1 MLIYLLR
8 RLLATFLLVLVVSSA
23 AFVITRIA
31 ATKAIAADIGLHLD
45 PVTIKARMHELGLDR
60 PMLEQWASWLGR
72 LLQFDLGTSV
82 YYNSP
87 VAPIVGERAR
97 NTALLATTA
106 FLVALAIGIP
116 PAFVTATRPG
126 SFAARAIR
134 ATSLLLLSLP
144 SFVSSLGLVLVA
156 ARTGWLPAGGL
167 ASSTVGATFAERA
180 MDVAWHL
187 PLPVLALALPLAA
200 TFERLQAQALADALL
215 LPSVRAAHARGI
227 PPRTIAWRHAGRL
240 AIKPVAGVAGLA
252 FGALLSGSFA
262 VEAVTAWPGLG
273 RLTIDALRYRDLYLV
288 AGCAAA
294 GTLVL
299 ALGLLVAD
307 LVIAWSDPRVRDELS
322 GGPVE
327 VTA

>member
-1 MLIYLLR
+1 VASYLLR
-8 RLLATFLLVLVVSSA
+8 RLLATLLLVLVVSSA

-31 ATKAIAADIGLHLD
+31 AARALTADVGLRLD
-45 PVTIKARMHELGLDR
+45 PMSIQRRAHEVGLDR
-60 PMLEQWASWLGR
+60 PMLAQWGSWLGGLVR
-72 LLQFDLGTSV
+72 FDLGTSL

-106 FLVALAIGIP
+106 FLVALALGIP

-126 SFAARAIR
+126 SLAARAVR

-144 SFVSSLGLVLVA
+144 SFVSSLGLVLIA

-167 ASSTVGATFAERA
+167 ASSTVGTTFAERA
-180 MDVAWHL
+180 LDVAWHL
-187 PLPVLALALPLAA
+187 PLPVLALALPMAA
-200 TFERLQAQALADALL
+200 TFERLQAQALADALAQ
-215 LPSVRAAHARGI
+215 PPVRAARARGI
-227 PPRTIAWRHAGRL
+227 PARTIVWRHAGRL
-240 AIKPVAGVAGLA
+240 AVKPVAGIGGLA

-299 ALGLLVAD
+299 ALGLLIAD
-307 LVIAWSDPRVRDELS
+307 LVIAWSDPRVRDELV
-322 GGPVE
+322 GDRVE
-327 VTA
+327 MPA

>member
-1 MLIYLLR
+1 VASYLFR
-8 RLLATFLLVLVVSSA
+8 RLLATIILVLVVSSA
-23 AFVITRIA
+23 AFVITRMA
-31 ATKAIAADIGLHLD
+31 AANAIGVEAGLRLD
-45 PVTIKARMHELGLDR
+45 PKLVQKRIREVGLDR
-60 PMLEQWASWLGR
+60 PMLAQWGSWLGGLVR
-72 LLQFDLGTSV
+72 LDLGTSV

-87 VAPIVGERAR
+87 VAPIVAERAR
-97 NTALLATTA
+97 NTAILATVA
-106 FLVALAIGIP
+106 FLVALALGIP
-116 PAFVTATRPG
+116 PAFVTASRPA

-167 ASSTVGATFAERA
+167 ASSTVGVTFTERA
-180 MDVAWHL
+180 IDIAWHL

-200 TFERLQAQALADALL
+200 TFERLQAQALADALVQ
-215 LPSVRAAHARGI
+215 PSVRAARARGI
-227 PPRTIAWRHAGRL
+227 PERIIVWRHAGRL
-240 AIKPVAGVAGLA
+240 AIKPVASVGGLA

-299 ALGLLVAD
+299 AFGLLIAD
-307 LVIAWSDPRVRDELS
+307 LVIAWSDPRLRDELI
-322 GGPVE
+322 GDRVQ
-327 VTA
+327 VLA

>member
-1 MLIYLLR
+1 MLEYLIR
-8 RLLATFLLVLVVSSA
+8 RLLSTIVLVLVVSSA

-31 ATKAIAADIGLHLD
+31 ATNALPVENLRLD
-45 PVTIKARMHELGLDR
+45 PERMQRRMHELGLDQ
-60 PMLEQWASWLGR
+60 PILVQWGGWLGG
-72 LLQFDLGTSV
+72 LLRFDLGHSS

-87 VAPIVGERAR
+87 VAPIVAERAR
-97 NTALLATTA
+97 NTALLATMA
-106 FLVALAIGIP
+106 FLVALALGIP

-126 SFAARAIR
+126 SLAARVIR

-144 SFVSSLGLVLVA
+144 SFVSSLGLVLIA

-180 MDVAWHL
+180 LDVAWHL

-200 TFERLQAQALADALL
+200 TFERLQAQALADALVQ
-215 LPSVRAAHARGI
+215 PPVRAARARGI
-227 PPRTIAWRHAGRL
+227 PARTIVWRHAGRL
-240 AIKPVAGVAGLA
+240 AIKPVAGVGGLA

-299 ALGLLVAD
+299 ALGLLIAD
-307 LVIAWSDPRVRDELS
+307 LVIAWSDPRVRDELT
-322 GGPVE
+322 GDRVE
-327 VTA
+327 MLA

>member
-1 MLIYLLR
+1 MLAYLIR
-8 RLLATFLLVLVVSSA
+8 RLLATIVLVLVVSSA
-23 AFVITRIA
+23 AFVITRMSA
-31 ATKAIAADIGLHLD
+31 ANAIAIELRLD
-45 PVTIKARMHELGLDR
+45 PEQIQRRKHEIGLDR
-60 PMLEQWASWLGR
+60 PMVAQWGSWLGG
-72 LLQFDLGTSV
+72 LLRFDLGTSL

-97 NTALLATTA
+97 NTALLATIA
-106 FLVALAIGIP
+106 FLAALALGIP
-116 PAFVTATRPG
+116 PAFISATRPG
-126 SFAARAIR
+126 SVAARAIR

-144 SFVSSLGLVLVA
+144 SFVSSLGLVLIA

-167 ASSTVGATFAERA
+167 ASSTAGATFAA
-180 MDVAWHL
+180 QALDVAWHL

-200 TFERLQAQALADALL
+200 TFERLQAQALADALVQ
-215 LPSVRAAHARGI
+215 PPVRAARARGI
-227 PPRTIAWRHAGRL
+227 PARTIVWRHAGRL
-240 AIKPVAGVAGLA
+240 AIKPVAGIGGLA

-299 ALGLLVAD
+299 ALGLLIAD
-307 LVIAWSDPRVRDELS
+307 LVIAWSDPRVREEMTGDR
-322 GGPVE
+322 VE
-327 VTA
+327 MPA

>member
-1 MLIYLLR
+1 MIIYVLR
-8 RLLATFLLVLVVSSA
+8 RLLATVLLVLVVSSA

-31 ATKAIAADIGLHLD
+31 AANTIAADIGLQLD
-45 PVTIKARMHELGLDR
+45 PTRIRVRMHELGLDR

-72 LLQFDLGTSV
+72 LLRFDLGTSV

-87 VAPIVGERAR
+87 VAPIVGERVR

-116 PAFVTATRPG
+116 PAFVTATRPR
-126 SFAARAIR
+126 SLAARMIR
-134 ATSLLLLSLP
+134 VTSLVLLSLP
-144 SFVSSLGLVLVA
+144 PFVSSLGLVLIA

-167 ASSTVGATFAERA
+167 ASNAVGSTFVER
-180 MDVAWHL
+180 MIDVAWHL

-200 TFERLQAQALADALL
+200 TFERLQAQALADALA

-273 RLTIDALRYRDLYLV
+273 RLTIDALRFRDLYLV
-288 AGCAAA
+288 AGCTAA

-299 ALGLLVAD
+299 AFGLLIAD

-322 GGPVE
+322 GGRVE
-327 VTA
+327 LTA

>member
-1 MLIYLLR
+1 MFTYLLR
-8 RLLATFLLVLVVSSA
+8 RLLATLILVLVVSSA

-31 ATKAIAADIGLHLD
+31 AANAIGGEIELNPAMIQL
-45 PVTIKARMHELGLDR
+45 RMHELGLDR
-60 PMLEQWASWLGR
+60 PMLAQWGSWLGR

-106 FLVALAIGIP
+106 FLVALALGIP

-126 SFAARAIR
+126 SIAARAIR

-144 SFVSSLGLVLVA
+144 SFVSSLGLVLIA

-167 ASSTVGATFAERA
+167 ASSTAGAPFAERA
-180 MDVAWHL
+180 LDVAWHL

-200 TFERLQAQALADALL
+200 TFERLQAQALADALAQ
-215 LPSVRAAHARGI
+215 PSVRAAHARGI
-227 PPRTIAWRHAGRL
+227 PARTIAWRHAGRL

-299 ALGLLVAD
+299 AFGLLIAD
-307 LVIAWSDPRVRDELS
+307 LVIAWSDPRVRDELT
-322 GGPVE
+322 GGRVE
-327 VTA
+327 LTA